1 MPKVETVDASVTE
14 SVAPATVASVGV
26 PDAMPSIQ
34 SLVPAGQQ
42 ASGMTVLLALVGAVG
57 CGAAFKV
64 YQSVV
69 KNKADAQAQRH
80 ELEMERLR
88 QNKDDSHQKCAAE
101 RSALEAK
108 VLSVER
114 HLEVLA
120 QKNKESSLSLDGFDA
135 EDVEKRL
142 KKIEGKLRGP
152 GRPKKVKSNDDE

>member
-1 MPKVETVDASVTE
+1 MPKVETVDASIPESPAPVT
-14 SVAPATVASVGV
+14 VPTVGV
-26 PDAMPSIQ
+26 PDAMPSIG

-69 KNKADAQAQRH
+69 KNKADAQAQQH

-88 QNKDDSHQKCAAE
+88 QSKDDSHQKC
-101 RSALEAK
+101 
-108 VLSVER
+108 SVER
-114 HLEVLA
+114 AALESKVFSLEQRLDA
-120 QKNKESSLSLDGFDA
+120 IAKKNEESSLSLESFDA
-135 EDVEKRL
+135 ETIEKRL

-152 GRPKKVKSNDDE
+152 GRPKKEQS